1 MRPVLTED
9 LHPWDGWTRPPP
21 LPGSHHPQPGLRL
34 RPAGPGELL
43 REAPHQDPHHQGGVQ
58 QGQGAD
64 EDL

>member
-9 LHPWDGWTRPPP
+9 LNPWDGWTRPPP